1 MSVQI
6 KKKKKKYQPGKILLA
21 LNLRFMA
28 ADPYQLQCSVKIV
41 TFDL

>member
-1 MSVQI
+1 MSVQL
-6 KKKKKKYQPGKILLA
+6 KKKKSTNEGKILFA

-28 ADPYQLQCSVKIV
+28 ADPYQLLCSAKIV